1 MITVTE
7 NAAAASLPVAEP
19 PNDNDQGTLGSMKTV
34 ACVLRSGGEFEPRHV
49 VRLLDQVMEHLP
61 GAKFRCLSD
70 INVRGVEVIPL
81 RHEWPGWWAKM
92 ELFRPELPDDWLFFD
107 LDTSVVGS
115 LADMAAVEGPVI
127 MRDVVLPG
135 GFQSSIM
142 AIPQSIKAAV
152 WEAFTAA
159 PADHM
164 QRFAAGGDQE
174 FLQSCRGVDWRLWE
188 DICPGQLCSYKVD
201 VQRLGRIPDGV
212 RAVAFHGKPRPWEVG
227 W

>member
-1 MITVTE
+1 
-7 NAAAASLPVAEP
+7 
-19 PNDNDQGTLGSMKTV
+19 MKTV

-49 VRLLDQVMEHLP
+49 VRLLDQVNEHLP
-61 GAKFRCLSD
+61 RAKFRCFSD
-70 INVRGVEVIPL
+70 VDVQGVEVIPL
-81 RHEWPGWWAKM
+81 QHEWPGFWAKM

-107 LDTSVVGS
+107 LDTSIVGS

-127 MRDVVLPG
+127 LNECYWPG
-135 GFQSSIM
+135 GVASGIM

-164 QRFAAGGDQE
+164 QRFAIGGDAVGGDQA
-174 FLQSCRGVDWRLWE
+174 FLGSCRGVDWRLWQ
-188 DICPGQLCSYKVD
+188 DICPGQLCSYKID
-201 VQRLGRIPDGV
+201 VQRLGHVPAGIRV
-212 RAVAFHGKPRPWEVG
+212 VYFHGKPRPWEVG